1 MLVRYLV
8 SNYLRTSA
16 GKMVRGK
23 VEDMVTDQARS
34 LQQAGQERELP
45 ECQIAIVFAS
55 HVEATGV
62 LDQMSDVVSMQCAS
76 FVEHAGTWNDLS
88 IVVIEAGDR
97 WRDIARATTELINLH
112 HPRWIVSAG
121 FCCGLHPRYRQ
132 GGIVMPT
139 RISDTTGRQ
148 LEVGF
153 KISEKAVKET
163 KGLFVG
169 EFLTVSEMLD
179 TPEKRKALHQKTGAV
194 VADMES
200 SVIAEICRQA
210 AVRCMSVRVITE
222 GIEDQPPALLSRIM
236 KHKSKAGKLG
246 VLSKGMLTEL
256 SSVKELWDLK
266 NQAYQSAERLALFLE
281 GVLMQLADT
290 DD

>member
-1 MLVRYLV
+1 L
-8 SNYLRTSA
+8 
-16 GKMVRGK
+16 
-23 VEDMVTDQARS
+23 
-34 LQQAGQERELP
+34 
-45 ECQIAIVFAS
+45 
-55 HVEATGV
+55 
-62 LDQMSDVVSMQCAS
+62 
-76 FVEHAGTWNDLS
+76 
-88 IVVIEAGDR
+88 
-97 WRDIARATTELINLH
+97 
-112 HPRWIVSAG
+112 
-121 FCCGLHPRYRQ
+121 
-132 GGIVMPT
+132 
-139 RISDTTGRQ
+139 
-148 LEVGF
+148 
-153 KISEKAVKET
+153 
-163 KGLFVG
+163 
-169 EFLTVSEMLD
+169 LTVSEMLD